1 MSIHE
6 IRVSSEGESPL
17 GRSVREEAARTLG
30 VSEIETVETAKIYRF
45 EGITEEQA
53 AQLGE
58 RLLADPI
65 TDDVQIG
72 YRRDESDWRTV
83 ERAMKPG
90 AMNPEVASI
99 LKAARDLGIE
109 PVAAGSS
116 TEFRFKGF
124 NRPGALE
131 RADVEKIV
139 SHDLVNETVQRA
151 NPPQPETLRITG
163 ETGPVE
169 RIPIVGKTAEAL
181 VAVSERMKLG
191 LNRDEMVRIR
201 DYFAEEGRE
210 PTDCELEIIA
220 GRESE
225 HCGHKTFKARLLV
238 RDSATGEVTEQP
250 SLMSRIRETS
260 EKYYG
265 EQVLSAFVDNAGVYK
280 LDDRWSVA
288 GKVETHNSPSGIE
301 PYGGAMTG
309 SGGVFRDIMGTGQGA
324 EVISST
330 DMFCFQPD
338 DTPDADLPEGVLPPR
353 YLSRRVHEGV
363 RDCGNRMGIPT
374 NNGSVHRHPDFVKP
388 SVIVGAYGLIPNERA
403 EQGEP
408 QVGDKIV
415 AIGGRTGRDGIHGA
429 TMSSAD
435 MTEQTATV
443 DSQAVQIG
451 NPIEE
456 KRFADAI
463 LEARDAGLVRAITDC
478 GAAGFSSAVSEMG
491 EDVGARVYL
500 ERAPLK
506 YEGLAP
512 WEIFL
517 SESQERMVLAVDPE
531 NLPEF
536 ERICAK
542 YHVES
547 TDLGEFDGSHR
558 LTVTYDGE
566 PVADLDY
573 GFLNN
578 GFGQRT
584 LEAEY
589 VPASI
594 TMRNPEVP
602 KEPYQWIETVKA
614 VLGHD
619 NVCSKESIVRQY
631 DHGVG
636 GRSVVAP
643 FGGVHQD
650 GPNDAAVMRPF
661 PEARYGIVQAH
672 GLNPILN
679 RLNPYEGAKWAVAE
693 AMSNYVAAGGDPDDC
708 ALIDNFISPTP
719 DPESLGSLHRQVQGL
734 TDALDALE
742 RPAISGKD
750 SLSSTYRGKRGGKDV
765 VIKIPPVLCMSV
777 MGKIPE
783 VESAMTTDFKRPG
796 SMICLVGQRSE
807 GMAGSAY
814 YDVANGESGWAPHTD
829 LATLPATL
837 RSVHRAIRNG
847 QVTACHDI
855 SEGGLMA
862 AVSEMAFGG
871 DCGFELYLDAP
882 RSNFAIAEELFNET
896 SARFVVEVP
905 AGADPHE
912 IFDWSYCQVVGR
924 TQAEQTVT
932 VHNDGRELF
941 TTELPEL
948 KRAWQHREAA

>member
-1 MSIHE
+1 MNIHE
-6 IRVSSEGESPL
+6 IRVSRDGESPL
-17 GRSVREEAARTLG
+17 GRSVREEASRTLG
-30 VSEIETVETAKIYRF
+30 VSGIEAVETAKVYRF
-45 EGITEEQA
+45 EGITEDQA
-53 AQLGE
+53 AQLAE
-58 RLLADPI
+58 RLLADRV
-65 TDDVQIG
+65 TDDVEIG
-72 YRRDESDWRTV
+72 YRRDESDWQTV
-83 ERAMKPG
+83 EVAMNPG

-99 LKAARDLGIE
+99 LKAAHDLGIE
-109 PVAAGSS
+109 PVAADSS
-116 TEFRFKGF
+116 TEFRFVG
-124 NRPGALE
+124 PVE
-131 RADVEKIV
+131 REDVEAV
-139 SHDLVNETVQRA
+139 VAHDLVNETVQRA
-151 NPPQPETLRITG
+151 NLPEPETLRITG
-163 ETGPVE
+163 EVGPVE
-169 RIPIVGKTAEAL
+169 HIPIAGRSHEEL
-181 VAVSERMKLG
+181 VAVSERMKLQ
-191 LNRDEMVRIR
+191 LNEDEMVRIR
-201 DYFAEEGRE
+201 DYFEREGRE

-225 HCGHKTFKARLLV
+225 HCGHKTFKAKLLV
-238 RDSATGEVTEQP
+238 RDPETGVVTEQP

-265 EQVLSAFVDNAGVYK
+265 EEVLSAFVDNAGVYK
-280 LDDRWSVA
+280 LDDQWSVT

-309 SGGVFRDIMGTGQGA
+309 SGGVFRDIIGTGEGA

-338 DTPDADLPEGVLPPR
+338 DTPDAELPEGVLPPH
-353 YLSRRVHEGV
+353 YLSRRVYEGV
-363 RDCGNRMGIPT
+363 RDYGNRMGIPT
-374 NNGSVHRHPDFVKP
+374 NNGSEHRHPDFVKP
-388 SVIVGAYGLIPNERA
+388 TVIVGAYGLIPNERA
-403 EQGEP
+403 EKGEP
-408 QVGDKIV
+408 EVGDKIV

-463 LEARDAGLVRAITDC
+463 LEARDAGLIRAITDC
-478 GAAGFSSAVSEMG
+478 GAAGFSSAIGEMG
-491 EDVGARVYL
+491 EEVGARVYL

-517 SESQERMVLAVDPE
+517 SESQERMVLAVEPE
-531 NLPEF
+531 NLEAF
-536 ERICAK
+536 ERICTK
-542 YHVES
+542 HHVES
-547 TDLGEFDGSHR
+547 TDLGEFDGSRR
-558 LTVTYDGE
+558 LHVTYDGE

-573 GFLNN
+573 DFLND

-584 LEAEY
+584 LEAEP
-589 VPASI
+589 VPYRSKE
-594 TMRNPEVP
+594 RVPEAPRDSAEWV
-602 KEPYQWIETVKA
+602 ETVQA
-614 VLGHD
+614 VLAHD
-619 NVCSKESIVRQY
+619 NVCSKEPIVRQY

-636 GRSVVAP
+636 GRSVVPP

-650 GPNDAAVMRPF
+650 GPNDAVVMRPF
-661 PEARYGIVQAH
+661 PDREYGIVQAH

-679 RLNPYEGAKWAVAE
+679 RLDPYEGAKWAVAE

-719 DPESLGSLHRQVQGL
+719 DPESLGSLHRQVEGL
-734 TDALDALE
+734 TDSLDALE

-750 SLSSTYRGKRGGKDV
+750 SLSSTYRGTRGGEDV

-783 VESAMTTDFKRPG
+783 VESAMTTDFKCPG
-796 SMICLVGQRSE
+796 STICVVGYPE
-807 GMAGSAY
+807 GGLGGSVY
-814 YDVANGESGWAPHTD
+814 YDVAGGESAAVPSVD
-829 LATLPATL
+829 LGTLSAVL

-855 SEGGLMA
+855 SEGGLIA

-871 DCGFELYLDAP
+871 DCGAKLDLDTLD
-882 RSNFAIAEELFNET
+882 SSDIARELFEET
-896 SARFVVEVP
+896 AGQFVVEVP

-912 IFDWSYCQVVGR
+912 IFDWRGCVVIGR
-924 TQAEQTVT
+924 TIQDRTVT
-932 VHNDGRELF
+932 VNNEDAELF
-941 TTELPEL
+941 SASLSEL
-948 KRAWQHREAA
+948 KGAWQKRLKEVRA

>member
-6 IRVSSEGESPL
+6 IRVSSEGESPF

-30 VSEIETVETAKIYRF
+30 VEGIDTVETAKIYRF

-53 AQLGE
+53 AQLAE
-58 RLLADPI
+58 RLLADPVTEDI
-65 TDDVQIG
+65 QIG

-83 ERAMKPG
+83 EVAMNPG

-109 PVAAGSS
+109 PVAADSS
-116 TEFRFKGF
+116 TEFRFSG
-124 NRPGALE
+124 RLE
-131 RADVEKIV
+131 RDDVDRV
-139 SHDLVNETVQRA
+139 VAHDLVNETVQRA
-151 NPPQPETLRITG
+151 NPPEPETLRITG
-163 ETGPVE
+163 EVGPVE
-169 RIPIVGKTAEAL
+169 RIPVIGKSPAELTAL
-181 VAVSERMKLG
+181 SERMKLQ
-191 LNRDEMVRIR
+191 LNRDEMRRIR

-225 HCGHKTFKARLLV
+225 HCGHKTFKAKLLV
-238 RDSATGEVTEQP
+238 RDRETGVITEHP
-250 SLMSRIRETS
+250 PLMTRIRETS

-280 LDDRWSVA
+280 LDEQWSVA

-309 SGGVFRDIMGTGQGA
+309 SGGVFRDIIGTGEGA
-324 EVISST
+324 QVISST

-338 DTPDADLPEGVLPPR
+338 DTPDAELPEGVLPPH
-353 YLSRRVHEGV
+353 YLSRRVYEGV
-363 RDCGNRMGIPT
+363 RDYGNRMGIPT
-374 NNGSVHRHPDFVKP
+374 NNGSEHRHPDFVKP
-388 SVIVGAYGLIPNERA
+388 TVIVGAYGLIPNERA
-403 EQGEP
+403 EKGEP

-463 LEARDAGLVRAITDC
+463 LEARDAGLIRAITDC
-478 GAAGFSSAVSEMG
+478 GAAGFSSAVGEMG
-491 EDVGARVYL
+491 EAVGARVYL

-531 NLPEF
+531 NLEAF
-536 ERICAK
+536 ETICAK
-542 YHVES
+542 HHVES
-547 TDLGEFDGSHR
+547 TDLGEFDGSKR
-558 LTVTYDGE
+558 LNVTYKDE

-573 GFLNN
+573 GFLNY

-584 LEAEY
+584 LEAE
-589 VPASI
+589 PASI
-594 TMRNPEVP
+594 KLKARNPEVP
-602 KEPYQWIETVKA
+602 REPHQWIETVKD
-614 VLGHD
+614 VLAHD
-619 NVCSKESIVRQY
+619 NVCSKEPIVRQY

-636 GRSVVAP
+636 GRSVVPP

-661 PEARYGIVQAH
+661 PKARYGIVQSH

-679 RLNPYEGAKWAVAE
+679 RLDPYEGAKWAVAE
-693 AMSNYVAAGGDPDDC
+693 AMSNYVAAGGDPGDC

-719 DPESLGSLHRQVQGL
+719 DPESLGSLHRQVEGL
-734 TDALDALE
+734 TDMLDALE

-750 SLSSTYRGKRGGKDV
+750 SLSSTYRGKRGGEDV
-765 VIKIPPVLCMSV
+765 VIKIPPVLCVSV

-783 VESAMTTDFKRPG
+783 VESAMTSDFKRPG
-796 SMICLVGQRSE
+796 STICVVGQRSE
-807 GMAGSAY
+807 GMGGSAY
-814 YDVANGESGWAPHTD
+814 YDVTDGRSADVPAID
-829 LATLPATL
+829 LATFPATL

-855 SEGGLMA
+855 SEGGLIS

-871 DCGFELYLDAP
+871 NCGFELELDAP
-882 RSNFAIAEELFNET
+882 ASDNFELANELFNET
-896 SARFVVEVP
+896 SARFVVEIPV
-905 AGADPHE
+905 GADPHE
-912 IFDWSYCQVVGR
+912 IFDWSYCTVIGR
-924 TQAEQTVT
+924 TSEDRAVT
-932 VHNDGRELF
+932 VRNQGSEVFVTQLS
-941 TTELPEL
+941 EL
-948 KRAWQHREAA
+948 KRAWRKRTLETRT